1 MAMNPSEIDGQ
12 VARIAT
18 SRTLSS
24 SSSLVRLLQFIV
36 AETQAGRANEL
47 KEYTLGTEVLGR
59 GSQFDPRV
67 DTIVRVQARRLRAK
81 LDEYYKSEGKD
92 DPVVIRLQRGSY
104 VPRFETAQ
112 LPTPNSQLPRSS
124 RRSGPDARRPE
135 LQLGRVW
142 IAAGLVLAIVA
153 VTGLLWFG
161 VARPTIASQVA
172 AKGHIAD
179 RKST

>member
-47 KEYTLGTEVLGR
+47 KEYTLGTEVFGR

-81 LDEYYKSEGKD
+81 LTEYYETEGKD
-92 DPVVIRLQRGSY
+92 DPVVIRLERGSY
-104 VPRFETAQ
+104 VPQFEAARRPELPVETAQ
-112 LPTPNSQLPRSS
+112 LPTPNSQIPI
-124 RRSGPDARRPE
+124 GPE
-135 LQLGRVW
+135 LQLGRPITARVRRGW
-142 IAAGLVLAIVA
+142 VAAGLVLAIAA
-153 VTGLLWFG
+153 VTGVLWFG
-161 VARPTIASQVA
+161 VARA
-172 AKGHIAD
+172 
-179 RKST
+179 